1 MLKRRFYISY
11 LLLVTLLS
19 LLSASCT
26 KKTEY
31 FESSNAAVKNVIE
44 RFPSL
49 LYQSDSNSKSYS
61 KRKVSIENDSIEIN
75 LIAFENNKVENEI
88 LVFKNKENHYYALP
102 LFTTIHRDYWN
113 FKNDSI
119 VKQVPRV
126 TSTFSHEFATMLRI
140 LKFKDRMLF
149 WKLYVETF
157 KTVLDWTFIEK
168 TEDLLSLRNTIYMTT
183 GSSIEN
189 EDHTSSLNRIHRNI
203 DELSISFK
211 KHNTYIINGRG
222 ILIEF
227 INIDDYLTKNRT
239 LRINCYRQD
248 QIIKLLNL

>member
-1 MLKRRFYISY
+1 MRKRRFYISY
-11 LLLVTLLS
+11 LFLITLLS
-19 LLSASCT
+19 LLSVSCT
-26 KKTEY
+26 KKNDY
-31 FESSNAAVKNVIE
+31 FESSSAAVKNVKE
-44 RFPSL
+44 RFPTL
-49 LYQSDSNSKSYS
+49 IYKSDKHCKTYS

-75 LIAFENNKVENEI
+75 LIAFENNEDDNKI
-88 LVFKNKENHYYALP
+88 LVFKNNENHYYAIP
-102 LFTTIHRDYWN
+102 LFSTLHRDYWN

-119 VKQVPRV
+119 VKKVPSV

-149 WKLYVETF
+149 WKLYLETF

-168 TEDLLSLRNTIYMTT
+168 QEDLLSLRNTIYMTT

-203 DELSISFK
+203 DELTISFK
-211 KHNTYIINGRG
+211 KPNTYLINGRG

-227 INIDDYLTKNRT
+227 INIDDYLTKNKA
-239 LRINCYRQD
+239 LKINCYRQD
-248 QIIKLLNL
+248 QIIKVLNL